1 MIDVIKNGPEEERQK
16 LAKENGKYYIV
27 LDAMNPFYRRL
38 MYQEVE
44 KQYKDLISLAKLDKD
59 NKVPSPR
66 HLQPARWRRHD
77 RHLRFRREGAARGG
91 GDQDGGHS
99 PRAGVAVRQATAAG
113 GLRDAERPHV
123 LLSLVRRP
131 PARNLPEFRH
141 ERGARLPADHRR
153 AGGCAARV

>member
-59 NKVPSPR
+59 NKVPSPLPL
-66 HLQPARWRRHD
+66 HARTW
-77 RHLRFRREGAARGG
+77 AAN
-91 GDQDGGHS
+91 H
-99 PRAGVAVRQATAAG
+99 AVSA
-113 GLRDAERPHV
+113 
-123 LLSLVRRP
+123 P
-131 PARNLPEFRH
+131 PAT
-141 ERGARLPADHRR
+141 
-153 AGGCAARV
+153 CAMATPPSTPPVPT